1 MTDKI
6 NLLIFFD
13 YRKNTMKKLTF
24 IFLSILSLNAFA
36 EELNVVDE
44 YNQRQQA
51 LAQRKAML
59 SVENKK
65 RIQRENIALQQT
77 LQKLAEDDRKRAA
90 AGIPSV
96 WKENKPGGLDMTREK
111 MNVLSGNKLPPTPP
125 TGTIKNIKEY
135 NPN

>member
-1 MTDKI
+1 MS
-6 NLLIFFD
+6 F
-13 YRKNTMKKLTF
+13 
-24 IFLSILSLNAFA
+24 NAFA

-59 SVENKK
+59 SVENRK
-65 RIQRENIALQQT
+65 RIQRENFALQQI

-90 AGIPSV
+90 FGIPSV

-111 MNVLSGNKLPPTPP
+111 MNVLGGNKLPANPT
-125 TGTIKNIKEY
+125 TGVVKDIKEY
-135 NPN
+135 NPNN